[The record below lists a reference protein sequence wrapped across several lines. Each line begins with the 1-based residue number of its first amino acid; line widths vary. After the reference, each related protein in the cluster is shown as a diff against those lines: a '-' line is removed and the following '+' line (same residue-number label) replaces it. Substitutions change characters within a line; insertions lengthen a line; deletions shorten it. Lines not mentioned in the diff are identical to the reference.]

1 MRRLTERAVTM
12 TNYIRAKIKDRDQF
26 RQVFPLPVDS
36 TDTPDIAKF
45 ILSILGQTI
54 YIRKLRSHTG
64 SFYYVTDI
72 DTRFV
77 IMPSWIEYFDTQ
89 KLVLA
94 DTSVVPLILE
104 DGTVIVLGR

>member
-12 TNYIRAKIKDRDQF
+12 TNYIKAKIKDRDQF
-26 RQVFPLPVDS
+26 RQVFPLPVDG
-36 TDTPDIAKF
+36 TDTPEVAKF

-54 YIRKLRSHTG
+54 YVRKLRSPRGT
-64 SFYYVTDI
+64 FYYVTDI

-94 DTSVVPLILE
+94 DTCVVPLILD
-104 DGTVIVLGR
+104 DGTVVVMGR